1 MRVHLI
7 KRQAIEAYVADH
19 AASKRSFEYWVTAI
33 KYADWETPEDIQQTF
48 GTADLLGGGY
58 DRVVF
63 DIGGNNYRL
72 ICKYHFGNTKVH
84 LFVCW
89 IGTHAA
95 YDELCGHGE
104 QYTIFEY

>member
-7 KRQAIEAYVADH
+7 KRQAIEAYVAGH

-48 GTADLLGGGY
+48 GPADLLGGGY

-89 IGTHAA
+89 IGTHVA
-95 YDELCGHGE
+95 YDDLCGHGG
-104 QYTIFEY
+104 QFTAFEY

>member
-1 MRVHLI
+1 MHESSFI
-7 KRQAIEAYVADH
+7 KGQAIEAHVAGH
-19 AASKRSFEYWVTAI
+19 TSFEYWVTAI

-48 GTADLLGGGY
+48 GPADLLGGGY

-84 LFVCW
+84 LFVCR
-89 IGTHAA
+89 IGSHAA
-95 YDELCGHGE
+95 YDELYGHGG
-104 QYTIFEY
+104 QYTAFEY